1 MPKIFV
7 KNEFFG
13 VEKSVEMVLDELR
26 LAFEKHPKFCD
37 GFTHQTLIHARH
49 EERVAKRKNEDA
61 PFFADRILLEEL
73 AEARTAWLEG
83 DKKHCKQEL
92 AQVAAVALRMM
103 ALCD

>member
-1 MPKIFV
+1 MPEIKV
-7 KNEFFG
+7 KNSFFK
-13 VEKSVEMVLDELR
+13 VPEYVEMALEELR

-37 GFTHQTLIHARH
+37 KFTQQTLIHARY